1 MQFYERLIGGYDL
14 HWAIAHG
21 WAVPPVCRLARV
33 DSLDLSAVKV
43 VGGDFAQQALQ
54 AELNKEAN
62 LQRLCM
68 ITAEEMQGP
77 TVLFCGSVFAMHGAC
92 HYLNHNYGIPAVE
105 VWGDQDD
112 DERAEALR
120 KFKSGEAK
128 VLCNCVVVAV
138 GFDYP
143 PTETLILGRPTR
155 SRSFWLQCVGRATR
169 PLAGVVDFDGSTV
182 ESRIAAIAASAKSRF
197 KLVDCTSGSLDQS
210 IFTSVDMFC
219 DGDKAVKEA
228 VRKAAA
234 EAPLTPEEMAELA
247 AKEAA
252 KVAAAQ
258 QIEAMR
264 RNTAGRAEGRVS
276 GQEIDLSERAVR
288 SVGTYKNPLRGKYG
302 GMKLGALPSG
312 YLHWAAGSTKGWVQ
326 TLFRKEIARRDHKQ
340 QAARLSG

>member
-1 MQFYERLIGGYDL
+1 
-14 HWAIAHG
+14 
-21 WAVPPVCRLARV
+21 
-33 DSLDLSAVKV
+33 
-43 VGGDFAQQALQ
+43 
-54 AELNKEAN
+54 
-62 LQRLCM
+62 
-68 ITAEEMQGP
+68 
-77 TVLFCGSVFAMHGAC
+77 
-92 HYLNHNYGIPAVE
+92 
-105 VWGDQDD
+105 
-112 DERAEALR
+112 
-120 KFKSGEAK
+120 
-128 VLCNCVVVAV
+128 
-138 GFDYP
+138 
-143 PTETLILGRPTR
+143 
-155 SRSFWLQCVGRATR
+155 
-169 PLAGVVDFDGSTV
+169 LAGVVDFDGSTV
-182 ESRIAAIAASAKSRF
+182 ESRIAAIAASTKSRF

-340 QAARLSG
+340 QTARLSG